1 MWLLSWGTGKQVL
14 LSGADPCEL
23 VALRDALNAAL
34 LRAMGRPLKPLE
46 PNVLALQATALPC
59 QAIARNVQVSRGTD

>member
-1 MWLLSWGTGKQVL
+1 MWVLSWGRGMQVL
-14 LSGADPCEL
+14 LSGADPGEL

-46 PNVLALQATALPC
+46 PNVLALQARPC
-59 QAIARNVQVSRGTD
+59 PPKPYWNRAA